1 MSLISNKTID
11 QINALQLSEVIG
23 RYVDIKKKGSNYV
36 GLSPFS
42 EEKTG
47 SFNINDTKNIWKDFS
62 SGKTGKNSISFV
74 MELNQL
80 SYPDAIKEIASKFS
94 IIVEYEKES
103 EAIKEEN
110 EEKKK
115 LLNILDKTKEIFKK
129 NYNELPLEHWVN
141 IQLIDREFKQETIK
155 KFNIGYAPKNNLL
168 CNFFV
173 NRIYIKHK

>member
-1 MSLISNKTID
+1 MSLISNKTIE

-42 EEKTG
+42 DEKTG
-47 SFNINDTKNIWKDFS
+47 SFNVNDTKNIWKDFS

-80 SYPDAIKEIASKFS
+80 SYPDAIKEIANKFS

-115 LLNILDKTKEIFKK
+115 LLNILKK
-129 NYNELPLEHWVN
+129 
-141 IQLIDREFKQETIK
+141 K
-155 KFNIGYAPKNNLL
+155 K
-168 CNFFV
+168 
-173 NRIYIKHK
+173 

>member
-1 MSLISNKTID
+1 MSLISNKTIE

-80 SYPDAIKEIASKFS
+80 SYPDAIKEIANKFTIS
-94 IIVEYEKES
+94 PRTVEKH
-103 EAIKEEN
+103 I
-110 EEKKK
+110 
-115 LLNILDKTKEIFKK
+115 
-129 NYNELPLEHWVN
+129 VN
-141 IQLIDREFKQETIK
+141 IKGKLMVNTKAQIIEIARKAQLT
-155 KFNIGYAPKNNLL
+155 NL
-168 CNFFV
+168 
-173 NRIYIKHK
+173 YKE